1 VFDEMLMRGAFFKV
15 PYSESFGVSSKEF
28 LRSPREWI
36 GLIRGLVAKMSSAA
50 VARTLYRAL
59 LRGSERVRSSMR
71 AGHVV
76 IVAEVVQRFAAHSR
90 SSSALSKALADQ
102 GPLPLS
108 GLVRHTFRN
117 SDGHQSPDKAL
128 RLDTAFSA
136 MRSMALIEEFVMNNN
151 KLFDSLEGLSDRETP
166 EMPRARLVAS
176 AILRDAALPRELP

>member
-1 VFDEMLMRGAFFKV
+1 MFDAMLGAF
-15 PYSESFGVSSKEF
+15 SKLEQF
-28 LRSPREWI
+28 RRLVKRIPAKAEARGGI
-36 GLIRGLVAKMSSAA
+36 GPIPGLVAMSSAA

-59 LRGSERVRSSMR
+59 LRGSERVRSNMR

-76 IVAEVVQRFAAHSR
+76 IVAEVVQRFTAHSR
-90 SSSALSKALADQ
+90 SSSALSEALADH

-108 GLVRHTFRN
+108 GLVRHTFRT

-128 RLDTAFSA
+128 PLDTAFSA
-136 MRSMALIEEFVMNNN
+136 MRSMALIEEFVKNNN

>member
-1 VFDEMLMRGAFFKV
+1 
-15 PYSESFGVSSKEF
+15 
-28 LRSPREWI
+28 
-36 GLIRGLVAKMSSAA
+36 MSGAA

>member
-1 VFDEMLMRGAFFKV
+1 MLMRGAFFKV

-28 LRSPREWI
+28 LRSPREGI

-76 IVAEVVQRFAAHSR
+76 IVAEVVQRFVQRFTAHSR
-90 SSSALSKALADQ
+90 SSSALSEALADH

-128 RLDTAFSA
+128 PLDTAFSA
-136 MRSMALIEEFVMNNN
+136 MRSMALIEEFVKNNN